1 MKDKLTEE
9 QVNELLG
16 EVKKAKALN
25 RVQEERE
32 EIKEIEKEIRDL
44 EAELDWAESQAQ
56 DDYKYITHLER
67 RLDELYEK
75 YNQMDN
81 YESF

>member
-16 EVKKAKALN
+16 EVKKAKVLHK
-25 RVQEERE
+25 VQEEQE
-32 EIKEIEKEIRDL
+32 EMKEIQKQIRDI
-44 EAELDWAESQAQ
+44 EAELDWAESQAP
-56 DDYKYITHLER
+56 DDYKYITNLEH
-67 RLDELYEK
+67 RLDKLYDK
-75 YNQMDN
+75 YNKMDN